1 MTRILQLLEGPCFA
15 LPVACRPP
23 QDGRQCVVW
32 PRALVFTNNLQWS
45 LLLWSLTAFPLAGWM
60 AHLLATVCLRYH
72 QSESP
77 FALSSWLMTSV
88 WSAHLTAGYRRKWRK
103 VINVFFYFSEKGWIN
118 EYISIL
124 ESARISY
131 KDKIHAHNCCSLLS
145 KNFFWHMSC

>member
-1 MTRILQLLEGPCFA
+1 MTGILQLLEGPCFA
-15 LPVACRPP
+15 LPVACRPL

-45 LLLWSLTAFPLAGWM
+45 LLLWFLTALPLAGWM
-60 AHLLATVCLRYH
+60 AHLLATVCLKYH
-72 QSESP
+72 QCESP
-77 FALSSWLMTSV
+77 FALSFWLTTSV
-88 WSAHLTAGYRRKWRK
+88 WSAHPTPGYRRKWRK
-103 VINVFFYFSEKGWIN
+103 VINRFFIFLKRA